1 MRACVLEPGMTTQPR
16 ARVVSDRAMPVP
28 GPGEALIQPVMAAVS
43 DIDLELASG
52 RTTVPG
58 FAGVLGNQ
66 GVGVVAE
73 VNIPPGAPASVEAKR
88 GLKGKRVVA
97 AGFVVCG
104 ACPLCRGGLSAH
116 CRSRVYVGAGRD
128 GWLAEAVVLPLA
140 SVYAVP
146 ERVET
151 ESAALV
157 HEVASAAHAAQ
168 VLRVEGKPYITVLG
182 DGALGLLTAQVMSK
196 MNASVRV
203 LGRHAERLA
212 LCDRW
217 GIKHRHVDEVGRRGD
232 QDVVVEC
239 TGTGEG
245 LGLAL
250 RLVRPRGKVI
260 LKGTRTRLPIAL
272 DGAGAAGGGGGAAGA
287 VPGLDLSPVV
297 VNEIEVLGCREGSV
311 EAALSM
317 LGRGEVT
324 TAGLMTK
331 RYKLE
336 QAAAALAAAEAGE
349 LRVAVERG

>member
-1 MRACVLEPGMTTQPR
+1 M

-28 GPGEALIQPVMAAVS
+28 GPGEALIQPVVAAVS
-43 DIDLELASG
+43 DIDLELVTG
-52 RTTVPG
+52 RTVVPG

-66 GVGVVAE
+66 GVGVVVE
-73 VNIPPGAPASVEAKR
+73 VNIPAGASAALEAKR

-104 ACPLCRGGLSAH
+104 TCPLCRGGLSAH

-140 SVYAVP
+140 SVHAVP

-151 ESAALV
+151 EAAALV

-217 GIKHRHVDEVGRRGD
+217 GIKHRHADEVGRRGD

-260 LKGTRTRLPIAL
+260 LKGTRTGLPIAV
-272 DGAGAAGGGGGAAGA
+272 DGAGAAVGGGGGGSGAGA
-287 VPGLDLSPVV
+287 TGGVDLSPVV

-324 TAGLMTK
+324 TAGLITR
-331 RYKLE
+331 RYKFE
-336 QAAAALAAAEAGE
+336 STAAALAAAEAGE